1 MILSTEGRRLYTL
14 CLFIYIF
21 AAFNRYGDIINTLK
35 AVGYDD
41 GASGGKGRESVF
53 PGTVHMLCGVF
64 TLY

>member
-41 GASGGKGRESVF
+41 GASGGKRRESVF
-53 PGTVHMLCGVF
+53 
-64 TLY
+64 